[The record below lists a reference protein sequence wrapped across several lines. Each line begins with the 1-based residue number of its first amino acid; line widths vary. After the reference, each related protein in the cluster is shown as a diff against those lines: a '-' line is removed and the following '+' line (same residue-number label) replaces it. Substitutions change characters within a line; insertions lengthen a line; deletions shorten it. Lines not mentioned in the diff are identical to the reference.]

1 MRRPPPQLSRE
12 HPALMA
18 DSARS
23 RLRLIDPATLID
35 PASLRPPGGAV
46 FDMHTHSSDRSFD
59 SGARAEVLAEQ
70 AALRGLDGFVL
81 TEHNS
86 LWADSDVRR
95 LSEAFEVTV
104 LRGMELGTDIGHVL
118 VYGLDR
124 YAPELLLITRLREI
138 VCSEG
143 AAMVL
148 AHPMRAH
155 NGRHPSW
162 SDLPYWFEAIEAV
175 NGDNSDST
183 DGYYMRLAADNGV
196 ATVGGS
202 DAHSREAI
210 GRVATAFPEP
220 ITEVADLVQL
230 LVDGR
235 AEAVDMRPV

>member
-1 MRRPPPQLSRE
+1 
-12 HPALMA
+12 MA
-18 DSARS
+18 DAARS

-35 PASLRPPGGAV
+35 PASLRPPGGAI

-86 LWADSDVRR
+86 LWAQSDVHR

-138 VCSEG
+138 VRSEG

-155 NGRHPSW
+155 NGRQPSW
-162 SDLPYWFEAIEAV
+162 SDLPHWFEGIEAV

-183 DGYYMRLAADNGV
+183 DGYYMRLAADHGV

-210 GRVATAFPEP
+210 GRAATAFPEP
-220 ITEVADLVQL
+220 ITELADLVQL
-230 LVDGR
+230 LIDGR
-235 AEAVDMRPV
+235 AEAVDMRPT

>member
-1 MRRPPPQLSRE
+1 
-12 HPALMA
+12 MA
-18 DSARS
+18 DAARS

-86 LWADSDVRR
+86 LWAESDVRR

-138 VCSEG
+138 VRSEG

-162 SDLPYWFEAIEAV
+162 SDLPSWFEAIEAV

-183 DGYYMRLAADNGV
+183 DGYYMRLAAENGV

-210 GRVATAFPEP
+210 GRAATAFPEP
-220 ITEVADLVQL
+220 ITEVAGLVQL

-235 AEAVDMRPV
+235 AEAVDMRPA